1 MDSTPPTDRIDVAY
15 VADLARLRL
24 TAEETAAFQAQL
36 EDILGYV
43 RLLNEADTAG
53 VEPEAH
59 PVPMVN
65 VLREDVSGE
74 CLAVETV
81 LANAPAEREGQFLVP
96 QIVE

>member
-1 MDSTPPTDRIDVAY
+1 M
-15 VADLARLRL
+15 ADLARLRL

-43 RLLNEADTAG
+43 RLLNEADTEG

-59 PVPMVN
+59 PVPMVI
-65 VLREDVSGE
+65 VLREDVPGE
-74 CLAVETV
+74 SLPVETV

-96 QIVE
+96 QILD